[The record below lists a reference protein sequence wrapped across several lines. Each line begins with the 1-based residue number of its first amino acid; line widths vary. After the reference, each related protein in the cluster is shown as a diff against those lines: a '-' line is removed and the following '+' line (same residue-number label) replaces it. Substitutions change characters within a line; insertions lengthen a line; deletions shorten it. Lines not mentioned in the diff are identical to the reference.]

1 MSSEN
6 IPRSGQWTVFVV
18 ASSPEMAAKNRNNM
32 LMRFDSA
39 EDAWREMAN
48 APRIYPVVGGFGVFK
63 VEMAVEEC
71 ERPMTDEENNGDS
84 ASA

>member
-32 LMRFDSA
+32 LMRYDSA
-39 EDAWREMAN
+39 EDARRELGSKPQM
-48 APRIYPVVGGFGVFK
+48 YPTVGGFSVFEVDIRVREC
-63 VEMAVEEC
+63 VE
-71 ERPMTDEENNGDS
+71 
-84 ASA
+84 